1 MRVSENRYTRD
12 LRRIH
17 LAERMIRHEVRTQS
31 ICAWTGISD
40 ERVRNLCR
48 SYDGNWTG
56 APRHRG
62 HAPKVFTAIMRTSLM
77 RCEASAIA
85 GLVRALRLIP
95 DEPVPNARKT
105 LPSVELGE
113 RLCHAFELYKLVV
126 PTAKLSMDQLILLVL
141 TLAEGAELEVG
152 HCSRCHAALLL
163 DRLGGGRRL
172 CETCKREGNSDDR
185 KLARRIARDV
195 LEPDDPASRGVGG
208 RGDQQSLF

>member
-12 LRRIH
+12 LRRIQ
-17 LAERMIRHEVRTQS
+17 LAERMIRHEVRTQW

-48 SYDGNWTG
+48 SYDESWTG

-62 HAPKVFTAIMRTSLM
+62 HAPKVFTAMMRTSSM

-85 GLVRALRLIP
+85 GLVRVLRLIP
-95 DEPVPNARKT
+95 DEPVANARKT

-126 PTAKLSMDQLILLVL
+126 PTAKLSMDQLILLVF
-141 TLAEGAELEVG
+141 TLAEGEELEVG
-152 HCSRCHAALLL
+152 HCNRCHAALLL

-172 CETCKREGNSDDR
+172 CETCKRDRNSDAGE
-185 KLARRIARDV
+185 LPGQIARDAA
-195 LEPDDPASRGVGG
+195 EGSRGTGRRGG
-208 RGDQQSLF
+208 QQSLF